1 MRTVLILEDDPSN
14 LQIFSAL
21 LSSAGYRVL
30 EATSGNEAI
39 EIAENKG
46 NIDLLISDVVVPE
59 RSGTEVALELTKSRP
74 ALTSLF
80 ISGTPMR
87 GWDVRDLNNFR
98 RLPPEQV
105 DFLEKPFRPRTLLAK
120 IGALLG
126 VPAAETAVAMRP
138 VAMRP

>member
-1 MRTVLILEDDPSN
+1 VLILEDDPSN
-14 LQIFSAL
+14 LQIFAAL
-21 LSSAGYRVL
+21 LWSSGYRVL
-30 EATSGNEAI
+30 EATSGKEAI

-46 NIDLLISDVVVPE
+46 NIDLLLSDVVVPE

-87 GWDVRDLNNFR
+87 SWDVRDLDNFR
-98 RLPPEQV
+98 RPPPERV

-120 IGALLG
+120 IGELLG
-126 VPAAETAVAMRP
+126 VRAAETALAMRP
-138 VAMRP
+138 

>member
-14 LQIFSAL
+14 LQIFSTL

-30 EATSGNEAI
+30 EATSGNGAI
-39 EIAENKG
+39 EIAENNR
-46 NIDLLISDVVVPE
+46 NIDLLLSDVVVPE

-87 GWDVRDLNNFR
+87 GWDIHDLANLR
-98 RLPPEQV
+98 RLPRDRV
-105 DFLEKPFRPRTLLAK
+105 DFLEKPFRPRALLEK
-120 IGALLG
+120 IGKLLS
-126 VPAAETAVAMRP
+126 VTDAES
-138 VAMRP
+138 